1 MMASPEAACTPGYGV
16 PMVPHGY
23 AGMMPQGYLAT
34 PGMASTFP
42 GVFPDVA
49 AGTPAVAAGMPGTKI
64 STSVSMLKK
73 IPKMHQVDGIQQL
86 DSRLDSTLTGA
97 LDQEELSVIVWL
109 LTHMKPDFKMH
120 DLRCDTYEEIF
131 ANKLMGAAQRVKDR
145 PQ

>member
-1 MMASPEAACTPGYGV
+1 MMASPAAACTPGYGA
-16 PMVPHGY
+16 PMVPHVY

-42 GVFPDVA
+42 GAFPAFD
-49 AGTPAVAAGMPGTKI
+49 AGTPAVAAGTPGTKI
-64 STSVSMLKK
+64 SSSVSMLKK

-97 LDQEELSVIVWL
+97 LDQEELSVIVWI
-109 LTHMKPDFKMH
+109 LTHVRPDFKMH
-120 DLRCDTYEEIF
+120 DLRCVTYEEIYSQKF
-131 ANKLMGAAQRVKDR
+131 MVAAQRVKDR